1 MTALLIEAVTSD
13 FFLGFVAGAMAYF
26 GLMGWA
32 SYRSYKRDTIAI
44 RAELSRME
52 TLSQEEHM
60 EPNEQE

>member
-13 FFLGFVAGAMAYF
+13 FFFGFVAGAMTNF

-32 SYRSYKRDTIAI
+32 SYRRFKRDSRII

-52 TLSQEEHM
+52 TLSQEEL
-60 EPNEQE
+60 NK